1 MSSIQVDVLR
11 FREFE
16 QDDVI
21 DSSSIKDE
29 SLQHFR
35 VAHPLISV
43 IIPVLEEE
51 KLLPFTLQLFTKE
64 RKNLYNVEI
73 IVSDGGSKDRT
84 VSIAKEFAD
93 IVVVH
98 NENRKQRISEGR
110 NIGAEK
116 ATGDILVFL
125 NGDTTI
131 ANPDLFFEEIVL
143 WSKGEGS
150 LRPCDALAFPV
161 EISPSE
167 SRLSDKLFHTFFNGY
182 LHFLNKIGLGMGR
195 GECQVVKAKTFK
207 KIGGYNPKVA
217 AGEDFDLM
225 HRISKIGTVGFAK
238 NIIVYESPRRFRK
251 FGYSRIIFTWFTNW
265 LSVLVFGKSTSEEWE
280 AVR

>member
-1 MSSIQVDVLR
+1 MRDIDHDDFVVTDSISNEEVHL
-11 FREFE
+11 E
-16 QDDVI
+16 QL
-21 DSSSIKDE
+21 ST
-29 SLQHFR
+29 
-35 VAHPLISV
+35 PLISI

-51 KLLPFTLQLFTKE
+51 KLLPNTLELFTAS
-64 RKNLYNVEI
+64 RKKMYNVEV
-73 IVSDGGSKDRT
+73 IVSDGGSKDAT
-84 VSIAKEFAD
+84 VSIAKQYAD

-98 NENRKQRISEGR
+98 KENRKQRISEGR
-110 NIGAEK
+110 NLGAEK
-116 ATGDILVFL
+116 ASGDILVFL

-131 ANPDLFFEEIVL
+131 ADPELFFNEIVL
-143 WSKGEGS
+143 WSKGKGT

-161 EISPSE
+161 KISPAE
-167 SRLSDKLFHTFFNGY
+167 SKLSDKLFHTFFNSY

-195 GECQVVKAKTFK
+195 GECQVVKSKIFK
-207 KIGGYNPKVA
+207 KVGGYNPKVA

-238 NIIVYESPRRFRK
+238 NILVYESPRRFRK
-251 FGYSRIIFTWFTNW
+251 FGYSRIMFTWFTNW

>member
-1 MSSIQVDVLR
+1 M
-11 FREFE
+11 REIE
-16 QDDVI
+16 QDDFVATTSN
-21 DSSSIKDE
+21 SSTETQLEQYST
-29 SLQHFR
+29 
-35 VAHPLISV
+35 ALISV

-51 KLLPFTLQLFTKE
+51 KLLPLTLELFTDE
-64 RKNLYNVEI
+64 RKKLYNVEV
-73 IVSDGGSKDRT
+73 IVSDGGSKDAT
-84 VSIAKEFAD
+84 VEIAKQYAD

-98 NENRKQRISEGR
+98 KELRKQRISEGR
-110 NIGAEK
+110 NLGAEK

-125 NGDTTI
+125 NGDTII
-131 ANPDLFFEEIVL
+131 ANPDLFFEEIVK
-143 WSKGEGS
+143 WSKGNGS

-161 EISPSE
+161 KISPSE
-167 SRLSDKLFHTFFNGY
+167 SRLSDKLFHSFFNVY

-195 GECQVVKAKTFK
+195 GECQVVKAKIFK
-207 KIGGYNPKVA
+207 KVGGYNPKVA

-238 NIIVYESPRRFRK
+238 NILVYESPRRFRK